1 MLTVAQWAAAVPH
14 GDDFA
19 DYVRAVSMAGRD
31 CVMRTTEMMPELKAA
46 GVVDSGAVVLSL
58 FLDAVASEVLGEPMP
73 PLALD
78 HLACDVSGIDYLGP
92 AFEVMYTFDSDRA
105 SCDSLREELA
115 VIGDSVT
122 VTGAQSPYRVHVH
135 VDQPAEAVAEG
146 LRHGRVSD
154 IDITPL
160 VAQRR
165 PTAPSDLDGIGVVF
179 ASSAPALRDQMPA
192 GTVQYLATMDTAAPS
207 TLEFIAAARACR
219 TRHVVVLPSDVD
231 SHASAA
237 LAVHELAAEGIS
249 AHLIGTRSI
258 PESLAA
264 LAVFSAEQPIAHLL
278 EAMAQAC
285 GDVRYGSVALANRDA
300 MTAAGMC
307 RVGDTL
313 GLIAGVPAFVSST
326 ATLDDMVIEVVD
338 ALLDAGGEIVTL
350 IVGQAGHEAVTD
362 RILADHPGID
372 VVTMVGGQTATAYV
386 VGVE

>member
-14 GDDFA
+14 DDDFA

-73 PLALD
+73 PLA
-78 HLACDVSGIDYLGP
+78 
-92 AFEVMYTFDSDRA
+92 MYTFDSDRA

-192 GTVQYLATMDTAAPS
+192 GTVQYVATMDTAAPS

-264 LAVFSAEQPIAHLL
+264 RWGSLRECLHLYPRL
-278 EAMAQAC
+278 Q
-285 GDVRYGSVALANRDA
+285 RW
-300 MTAAGMC
+300 T
-307 RVGDTL
+307 TW
-313 GLIAGVPAFVSST
+313 
-326 ATLDDMVIEVVD
+326 
-338 ALLDAGGEIVTL
+338 
-350 IVGQAGHEAVTD
+350 
-362 RILADHPGID
+362 
-372 VVTMVGGQTATAYV
+372 
-386 VGVE
+386 